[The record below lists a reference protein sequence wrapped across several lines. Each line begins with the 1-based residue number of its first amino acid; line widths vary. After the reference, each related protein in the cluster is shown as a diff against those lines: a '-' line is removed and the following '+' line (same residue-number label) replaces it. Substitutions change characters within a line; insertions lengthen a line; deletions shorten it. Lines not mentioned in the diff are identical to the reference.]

1 MLIHDVS
8 GQKCHGTQTRA
19 TRHIDQIP
27 HRRGRSRRPPA
38 SAVKGMTTNPNS
50 ARAVL
55 TWQRGTDDRSD
66 SAEIRAMWRRITG
79 VDARL
84 KAASR

>member
-1 MLIHDVS
+1 
-8 GQKCHGTQTRA
+8 
-19 TRHIDQIP
+19 
-27 HRRGRSRRPPA
+27 
-38 SAVKGMTTNPNS
+38 MTTNPNS

-55 TWQRGTDDRSD
+55 TRRRGTDDRSD

-84 KAASR
+84 KAANR